1 MSSKNAIDKAN
12 EKLLF
17 GAENDKKFISKEK
30 TKEVTI
36 IAATAENNALG
47 KDNRLIWHLPEDLKR
62 FKRLTSGHAIIMG
75 RKTFESL
82 PKALPNRHNIV
93 ISRNKNYTA
102 PGASV
107 CHNLE
112 EAIALAENDIQPF
125 IIGGGQIY
133 DQAIEI
139 ANKIELTR
147 IHKNYEADTFFPL
160 IDLTKWSVESEES
173 FEIKKNEPS
182 CFSYL
187 TYVKK

>member
-17 GAENDKKFISKEK
+17 EAENDKKLSYIEN

-36 IAATAENNALG
+36 IAAVAENNALG
-47 KDNRLIWHLPEDLKR
+47 KDNRLIWHIPEDLKR

-93 ISRNKNYTA
+93 ISRNKSYTA
-102 PGASV
+102 EGASV

-112 EAIALAENDIQPF
+112 EAMALAKNDSQPF

-133 DQAIEI
+133 EQAMEI
-139 ANKIELTR
+139 AHKIELTR
-147 IHKNYEADTFFPL
+147 VHKDYEADTFFPF
-160 IDLTKWSVESEES
+160 IDLNKWSIVSEES
-173 FEIKKNEPS
+173 IENSNDEPS
-182 CFSYL
+182 RFTYL
-187 TYVKK
+187 TYIKK